1 MVVHVV
7 MFKFLDKN
15 KQQNI
20 LEIKDKLEFLKKDI
34 DTIVDLEI
42 GIDINRGSRAYD
54 MSLLATFKTEDD
66 LKQYATHPKHLEVLE
81 FIHSVTEQSVVVDY
95 IK

>member
-1 MVVHVV
+1 MVVHMV

-20 LEIKDKLEFLKKDI
+20 LETKNKLESLKKYI
-34 DTIVDLEI
+34 DTIVDLEA
-42 GIDINRGSRAYD
+42 GIDINRGSRAFD
-54 MSLLATFKTEDD
+54 MSLIVTFKTEDN
-66 LKQYATHPKHLEVLE
+66 LKQYAAHPKHLEVLE
-81 FIHSVTEQSVVVDY
+81 FIHSVTKESVVVDY

>member
-7 MFKFLDKN
+7 MF
-15 KQQNI
+15 
-20 LEIKDKLEFLKKDI
+20 
-34 DTIVDLEI
+34 
-42 GIDINRGSRAYD
+42 
-54 MSLLATFKTEDD
+54 

>member
-1 MVVHVV
+1 MVVHMV

-20 LEIKDKLEFLKKDI
+20 LETKNKLESLKKDI
-34 DTIVDLEI
+34 DTIVDLDA

-54 MSLLATFKTEDD
+54 MGLIVTFKTEDD

-81 FIHSVTEQSVVVDY
+81 FIRNVTEQSVVVDY
-95 IK
+95 TK